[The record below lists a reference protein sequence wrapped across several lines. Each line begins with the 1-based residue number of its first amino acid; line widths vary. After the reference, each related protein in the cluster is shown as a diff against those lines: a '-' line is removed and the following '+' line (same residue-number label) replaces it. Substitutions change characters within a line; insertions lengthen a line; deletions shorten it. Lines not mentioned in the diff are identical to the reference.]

1 MRREE
6 QMIFPPESPFRV
18 TERKFTSPE
27 IFQTNFLNLILQME
41 KYCGTGTLASRRLTL
56 CSSAKKFTSAIGAGA
71 GRTRIVSSARLVA
84 EQQFVWTN
92 VQLQMKA
99 RFR

>member
-27 IFQTNFLNLILQME
+27 IFQTNFLKLILQLE
-41 KYCGTGTLASRRLTL
+41 KYCGTGTLVLRRSTSLFR
-56 CSSAKKFTSAIGAGA
+56 AKKFMSAIGAGA
-71 GRTRIVSSARLVA
+71 GPMRIASSGRPVA

-99 RFR
+99 R